1 MTSSATIAPAGEIL
15 AEIDRALDRVDP
27 QRGDLAPEVRLQ
39 WVRLAR
45 RIQGRVE
52 ALAGLLTAEADR
64 AQASVRATGTPLTSW
79 LGMGEPLSRRE
90 AAGAVFRAKALAD
103 HPTVGRAAT
112 GGLIGTGQAQA
123 IAKVLSDL
131 APQLDATQRIQAEQ
145 VMVGMA
151 GRMDSQELAR
161 AGGKVL
167 AEVAPSDAETLEG
180 QRLQRAAEAAHRQR
194 SLRFFREGQSV
205 RFDGSLP
212 LLDGEALIALVDAH
226 GESLRRT
233 ALEARDPLSDS
244 TPEQRR
250 ADAFIALINA
260 ARQSKPALGVGAA
273 RVIVKLDYES
283 LSTAAAGAGIIAGG
297 DSLSAGELRRVCCD
311 AELIPMVLGTDSEVL
326 DVGRASRLVTAGIRT
341 ALIHRDA
348 GCVFPGCD
356 AKPAVCE
363 AHHVT
368 PWWAGG
374 PTALQN
380 LALLCHHHHGLV
392 EPSTY
397 GTRDQWEIR
406 IADDGLP
413 ELLPPA
419 RLDRERRPIRHR
431 RLGGV
436 GRLATGRGPSSSR
449 AGPSLCA

>member
-1 MTSSATIAPAGEIL
+1 MAASSKPITAGEAL
-15 AEIDRALDRVDP
+15 AVIDRALDQVDP
-27 QRGDLAPEVRLQ
+27 SRGDLAPETRLE

-45 RIQGRVE
+45 RAQNRVE
-52 ALAGLLTAEADR
+52 ALAGLLTAEADQ

-90 AAGAVFRAKALAD
+90 AAGAVFRARALAD
-103 HPTVGRAAT
+103 HPTVGKAAT
-112 GGLIGTGQAQA
+112 GGLISTGQAQT
-123 IAKVLSDL
+123 ITKVLNDL
-131 APQLDATQRIQAEQ
+131 APQLDATQRAQAEQ

-161 AGGKVL
+161 AAGKVL
-167 AEVAPSDAETLEG
+167 AEVAPSDAEALEG
-180 QRLQRAAEAAHRQR
+180 QRLQRGAEAAHRQR

-226 GESLRRT
+226 GEALRRT

-250 ADAFIALINA
+250 ADALIALINA
-260 ARQSKPALGVGAA
+260 ARQSKPALGMGAA
-273 RVIVKLDYES
+273 KVIVTLDYES
-283 LSTAAAGAGIIAGG
+283 LSTAAAGAGIIVGG

-311 AELIPMVLGTDSEVL
+311 AELIPMVLGSDSEIL
-326 DVGRASRLVTAGIRT
+326 DVGRASRLVTAGIRN

-356 AKPAVCE
+356 AKPAICE
-363 AHHVT
+363 AHHVI

-374 PTALQN
+374 PTSLPN

-392 EPSTY
+392 EPSKY

-431 RLGGV
+431 RLGGA
-436 GRLATGRGPSSSR
+436 GRLATNDGRSSSG